1 MKCDIDYL
9 EIGSQVFTNEIEA
22 VREVADRIDR
32 CFDRAVRVILDSPS
46 RVIVCGMGKSG
57 IIGRK
62 IAATL
67 SSTGTPSFFMHPGEA
82 YHGDLGMV
90 TSDDIFLA
98 ISNSGETE
106 EILRLIPFLKD
117 NGNFLIS
124 FSGSDKSTLAINSD
138 VHIDVSV
145 SSEACRLNL
154 APTSSTTATLVM
166 GDALAVALMAGRD
179 FQPAN
184 FARFHPG
191 GSLGRRLLS
200 RVDDSMVADSLPIVN
215 TMADLLTILEVMA
228 QASLGLVVVE
238 ISDGRYGIITD
249 GDIRRSVAYFK
260 KNVFNLTAEDIMGDQ
275 PCMITIGSSVGE
287 ALDLMQE
294 NSVNS
299 LLVVDENIQL
309 VGVFR
314 R

>member
-1 MKCDIDYL
+1 MKCDNDYL
-9 EIGSQVFTNEIEA
+9 AIALQVFTNEIEA
-22 VREVADRIDR
+22 VREVADRLDF
-32 CFDRAVRVILDSPS
+32 CFERAVRKILDSSS

-90 TSDDIFLA
+90 IPDDIFLA

-124 FSGSDKSTLAINSD
+124 FSGNDKSTLAINSD

-200 RVDDSMVADSLPIVN
+200 RVDDSMVADSLPIVK
-215 TMADLLTILEVMA
+215 TKSDFLTVLEVMA
-228 QASLGLVVVE
+228 QAGLGLVVVE
-238 ISDGRYGIITD
+238 IPDGRYGIITD
-249 GDIRRSVAYFK
+249 GDIRRSVTDFK
-260 KNVFNLTAEDIMGDQ
+260 RDVFNLTANDIMVSQ
-275 PCMITIGSSVGE
+275 PTMIRIGSSVGD
-287 ALDLMQE
+287 ALDLMQAKR
-294 NSVNS
+294 VNS
-299 LLVVDENIQL
+299 LLVVDENVRL
-309 VGVFR
+309 LGVFR